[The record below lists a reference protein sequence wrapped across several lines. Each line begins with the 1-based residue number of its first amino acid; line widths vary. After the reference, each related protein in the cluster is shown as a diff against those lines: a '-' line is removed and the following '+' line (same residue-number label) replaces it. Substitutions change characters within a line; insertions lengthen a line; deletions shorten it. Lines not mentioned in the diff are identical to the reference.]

1 MYIIKLVINIKKLTY
16 KEKKKD
22 QGWKSGSVVKNTCCT
37 IVRTRVQVPAS
48 TSGKSRPSV
57 TQEPENLK
65 FSSGLC
71 GCCTHACM
79 HPHSHMDIETHT
91 HIKTEIENKNRS
103 LIFFF
108 FLNSHG
114 NSSLTSCQPS
124 NSSFTS
130 GCFSFLCGMKIV
142 KEPIS

>member
-1 MYIIKLVINIKKLTY
+1 MQIEYIVYIIKLVINIKKLTY

-108 FLNSHG
+108 F
-114 NSSLTSCQPS
+114 
-124 NSSFTS
+124 
-130 GCFSFLCGMKIV
+130 
-142 KEPIS
+142 